1 GVLACLSV
9 PSGDATPL
17 GSSWTFAVDQES
29 LLHEVRPAASAFWE
43 GLAMAIADG
52 KADGKGWGIFRL
64 RFFGGGGGGGGGAG
78 SSSSNSSSTLSLTHH
93 RHSRLSGRSQMGQVY
108 GGAAAAPAAR
118 RNPGASSISSVAR
131 SLLPTRRRL
140 RLDPTSKLYFPCE
153 FLFRCFKQL
162 RQRAVSC
169 VLLEA
174 FFPQGR
180 VSLQLTFFIPL
191 IYDDYIYSSSSKLY
205 VHRDIFLKQME
216 KLKRQLAEAE
226 AAVEARKKP
235 PEDTGPRIVG
245 EGLVIDEWK
254 ERRERYLAR
263 QQVEGVD
270 SV

>member
-153 FLFRCFKQL
+153 FLFRCYNGVGFTFFCILSNFLFSWVNFDYHGGFSFKQL

-180 VSLQLTFFIPL
+180 VSLQLVNLF
-191 IYDDYIYSSSSKLY
+191 S
-205 VHRDIFLKQME
+205 
-216 KLKRQLAEAE
+216 
-226 AAVEARKKP
+226 
-235 PEDTGPRIVG
+235 
-245 EGLVIDEWK
+245 LVLDLTEF
-254 ERRERYLAR
+254 
-263 QQVEGVD
+263 
-270 SV
+270 